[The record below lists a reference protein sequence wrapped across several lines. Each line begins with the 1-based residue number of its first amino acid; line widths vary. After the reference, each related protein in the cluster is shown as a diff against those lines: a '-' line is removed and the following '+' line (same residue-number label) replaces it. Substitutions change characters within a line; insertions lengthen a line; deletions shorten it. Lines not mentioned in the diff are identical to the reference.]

1 MAPQLI
7 ILQGG
12 EDVKKRTNESL
23 IKNVR
28 EISVSKKIMVI
39 PWTTNSREQ
48 ELEYRSIF
56 NKYFSDNGFLEVQF
70 LEKEDDEGETAKK
83 FDMVDVVYLPG
94 GDPGILYKELKK
106 RSLQN
111 MLKNFGG
118 IIIGNSAGAIVL
130 SKGAGTGEQFH
141 PGFGL
146 VDFFISVHYSMVR
159 SPNDGNDEKININ
172 IPGDMWITVT

>member
-23 IKNVR
+23 IKKVR

-39 PWTTNSREQ
+39 PWSTNSREQ
-48 ELEYRSIF
+48 ELEYRPIF

-70 LEKEDDEGETAKK
+70 LEKEDDEGETVKK

-94 GDPGILYKELKK
+94 RDPGILYKELKK
-106 RSLQN
+106 RSLQDYE
-111 MLKNFGG
+111 L
-118 IIIGNSAGAIVL
+118 
-130 SKGAGTGEQFH
+130 
-141 PGFGL
+141 
-146 VDFFISVHYSMVR
+146 R
-159 SPNDGNDEKININ
+159 SH
-172 IPGDMWITVT
+172 T